1 MIPRGLNPWHILT
14 LTVLM
19 LSILLTTYNV
29 HHLHILQKQHLSV
42 LHPESA
48 DCTLGGG
55 PTYSVFAKVKQNKR
69 RNSQKSQIR
78 FSLLDNNSNIILVRM
93 KTQDTSNTYL
103 QL

>member
-1 MIPRGLNPWHILT
+1 MFKGTKQYPYREIGVILTMIPRGLNPWHILT
-14 LTVLM
+14 LAVLM

-69 RNSQKSQIR
+69 RNNKSLK
-78 FSLLDNNSNIILVRM
+78 SDLVC
-93 KTQDTSNTYL
+93 
-103 QL
+103 